1 MHILRHTCASRLV
14 QRNVPIFTVSKWL
27 GHSIMKVTERY
38 AKLAPDS
45 LSMALTA
52 LEGKPAPLQKPVH
65 GTQSLREQ
73 GQTTDLG
80 TLREA
85 K

>member
-1 MHILRHTCASRLV
+1 
-14 QRNVPIFTVSKWL
+14 
-27 GHSIMKVTERY
+27 MKVTERY